1 MTLFI
6 DVYKDYVMIGDQ
18 KLTRPKATAAG
29 AWMDEWERVKRI
41 YSNRRE

>member
-18 KLTRPKATAAG
+18 KLTRPKSTPAG
-29 AWMDEWERVKRI
+29 QWQEEWERVKRI
-41 YSNRRE
+41 YSERRG